1 MQPLS
6 SSERLKIVV
15 KDVQLSPLS
24 IGIWA
29 AGIGAGAFGYLWVFG
44 LVVLL
49 QLART
54 YITLNN
60 ETYLKKL
67 FAKRQEKAES
77 LSDEQV
83 EAILE
88 KMDFETRQRLRYV
101 LQLQKEIIREARGED
116 VEKYVAESLE
126 RIVQKLFPLTSQ
138 AIRLADRKQKLAKYL
153 YNVDE
158 RALNSYC
165 VGVQKRIKET
175 NDPVQRAQYEQALRS
190 RQNELDTYR
199 SIAQAAARIDSQLEN
214 VEATFASWKAK
225 VIRIKTADVN
235 SAASA
240 SEGLYMELDSLSSEI
255 NILDSSVSEAL
266 APEQEVGIH

>member
-6 SSERLKIVV
+6 SADRLAIVV

-24 IGIWA
+24 LAIWA
-29 AGIGAGAFGYLWVFG
+29 TGIAAGALGYLWGLAAV
-44 LVVLL
+44 LVV
-49 QLART
+49 QIIRT
-54 YITLNN
+54 VMTLNN
-60 ETYLKKL
+60 ETYLKQL

-77 LSDEQV
+77 LTDEQV
-83 EAILE
+83 ENTLE

-101 LQLQKEIIREARGED
+101 LQLQKEIIREARAED
-116 VEKYVAESLE
+116 VEKYIAESLE

-158 RALNSYC
+158 RALTSYC
-165 VGVQKRIKET
+165 TGVQKRIKET
-175 NDPVQRAQYEQALRS
+175 DDPVQKAQYEQALRS

-240 SEGLYMELDSLSSEI
+240 SEGLYLELDSLSSEI

-266 APEQEVGIH
+266 APEQPVGIH